1 MRDARTEEF
10 LSPAEDTRRDDLE
23 FFAFTFYVL
32 SRWRTLTAV
41 CITSVALVL
50 VVSLLLPKKYTA
62 TASILIEPPA
72 GNDPR
77 GSTAVS
83 PVYLE
88 SLKTYEHLA
97 SSDSLFEQA
106 LNRLDLRRKYA
117 GVPIE
122 VIKRRVLEVSKP
134 RDTKVLEIG
143 VTLHGQTEARDLA
156 RYIAEQTVEMNHAL
170 GKASI
175 QELAEGGQAVFQ
187 QALKRANDAKQ
198 ARDRFLAEQP
208 VFSLDAEV
216 AQTTDLNARLKR
228 ELSETRVDLAAYEA
242 RAESEKKLP
251 PSSGDL
257 PSILQAIAADR
268 AQIGSLEKQIGG
280 MDKIMSGKANLLER
294 RKHTQEFLEK
304 DLQAAQAQYEA
315 ASNRN
320 GELMASGA
328 FRGERLEIIDPGV
341 LPERP
346 SSPNLPLN
354 LALAALASVFGS
366 GLYLAISYT
375 YNRRQVALSSASLDR
390 E

>member
-1 MRDARTEEF
+1 MRDAPTETF
-10 LSPAEDTRRDDLE
+10 LPPAGNTRRDDVEL
-23 FFAFTFYVL
+23 FAFTLYAL
-32 SRWRTLTAV
+32 SRWRTLTAA
-41 CITSVALVL
+41 CITSIAIVVM
-50 VVSLLLPKKYTA
+50 VSLLLPKKYTA
-62 TASILIEPPA
+62 TATILIEPPA

-88 SLKTYEHLA
+88 SLKTYEHFA

-106 LNRLDLRRKYA
+106 LQQLDLRRKYA

-122 VIKRRVLEVSKP
+122 VIKRRVLQVSKP

-143 VTLHGQTEARDLA
+143 VTLPRQTEARDLA

-170 GKASI
+170 SKASI

-187 QALKRANDAKQ
+187 QALKRANQAKQ
-198 ARDRFLAEQP
+198 ARDSFLAEQP

-216 AQTTDLNARLKR
+216 AQATDLNARLRR
-228 ELSETRVDLAAYEA
+228 ERSETRIDLAAYEA

-251 PSSGDL
+251 SASGDL

-268 AQIGSLEKQIGG
+268 AQIGSLEKQIEET
-280 MDKIMSGKANLLER
+280 DKTMTGKANLLER

-320 GELMASGA
+320 SELMASVA

-346 SSPNLPLN
+346 SFPNLPLN
-354 LALAALASVFGS
+354 IALAGIASFFGIV
-366 GLYLAISYT
+366 LYLTLSYS
-375 YNRRQVALSSASLDR
+375 YSLRRVALSYSSLDR